1 MNNNQSVRKRKRMTL
16 IEILIVMAIIAM
28 IGGALAYNY
37 RGSLD
42 KGKAFKSK
50 QGIEKIESILT
61 LMIAEDPSR
70 INEVEGGWVQV
81 ISESPLVSNPKDLVK
96 DGWGY
101 QYEVYIDNSG
111 DIEVIS
117 PGLEIYEKR

>member
-61 LMIAEDPSR
+61 LMIAEDPSL
-70 INEVEGGWVQV
+70 INQVESNWAQV
-81 ISESPLVSNPKDLVK
+81 ISESPLVSNAKDLVK

-101 QYEVYIDNSG
+101 DYEVYIDNSG

>member
-1 MNNNQSVRKRKRMTL
+1 MTL

-61 LMIAEDPSR
+61 LMIAEDPSV
-70 INEVEGGWVQV
+70 IHEVENNWVDV
-81 ISESPLVSNPKDLVK
+81 IRNSPLIGKPNELIK

-101 QYEVYIDNSG
+101 EYEVIMDSNG

-117 PGLEIYEKR
+117 PGLERYQGR

>member
-1 MNNNQSVRKRKRMTL
+1 MKLQTTTRIRKRMTL

-61 LMIAEDPSR
+61 LMIAEDPSV
-70 INEVEGGWVQV
+70 IHEVENNWVDV
-81 ISESPLVSNPKDLVK
+81 IRNSPLIGKPNELIK

-101 QYEVYIDNSG
+101 EYEVIMDSNG

-117 PGLEIYEKR
+117 PGLERYQGR